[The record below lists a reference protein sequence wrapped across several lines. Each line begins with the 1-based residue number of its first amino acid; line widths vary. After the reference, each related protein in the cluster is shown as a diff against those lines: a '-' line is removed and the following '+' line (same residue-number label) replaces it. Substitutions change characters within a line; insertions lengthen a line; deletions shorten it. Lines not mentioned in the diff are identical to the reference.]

1 MENLLAMTHLA
12 TARCDGTGRIHRMTG
27 LDLFWGLRVG
37 DPADVVKL
45 SHDGAAFVMHGIDYF
60 PPRLSVFRVV
70 YARRVEPLG
79 ALRVYVRR
87 LSDDKACAR
96 LLGSLA
102 IIVRVLFARIRVR
115 IGTIPCQRGH
125 DGSGLLQSE

>member
-1 MENLLAMTHLA
+1 
-12 TARCDGTGRIHRMTG
+12 MTG

-125 DGSGLLQSE
+125 DGSGEGYLISLIVLAVRWADMLPFRRKSDCC